1 MKTKIQQF
9 LQKLK
14 VVFGGKSQI
23 ATDEGQPTNYDQL
36 EQENKLVLSYLTV
49 RKLIGILGFFFPL
62 ILVLGSFLLGSCKE
76 IQISISNYYHTNM
89 RDVFVGYVCTL
100 SIFLFS
106 YKGYDITDRIVSAFA
121 GIFGVIV
128 ALMPTNLKIIRGTI
142 PQCNIWCD
150 VERHSVIG
158 TIHLIAA
165 GLFIL
170 SMAYFTLFLFTKG
183 ETDPTPEK
191 IIRNKIYMA
200 AGHIMLS
207 CIVILIVF
215 FAIPDT
221 VTQPL
226 IKYKPVFWL
235 ETIAFVAFGFSWLV
249 KGSLL
254 IKDKM

>member
-1 MKTKIQQF
+1 MKSKIN
-9 LQKLK
+9 LSADP
-14 VVFGGKSQI
+14 G
-23 ATDEGQPTNYDQL
+23 TPNPYEQL
-36 EQENKLVLSYLTV
+36 EKENKLVLSYLTV

-62 ILVLGSFLLGSCKE
+62 ILVLGSILIGSCKE

-106 YKGYDITDRIVSAFA
+106 YKGYDIADRITSALT

-128 ALMPTNLKIIRGTI
+128 PLMPTNLKISNGII

-150 VERHSVIG
+150 VELHSVIG

-165 GLFIL
+165 RLFIL
-170 SMAYFTLFLFTKG
+170 GMAYFTLFLFTKG
-183 ETDPTPEK
+183 ETTPTPEK
-191 IIRNKIYMA
+191 LIRNKIYKA
-200 AGHIMLS
+200 TGYIMLA
-207 CIVILIVF
+207 CIALLILF

-221 VTQPL
+221 VTQSFL
-226 IKYKPVFWL
+226 KYKPVFWL

-249 KGSLL
+249 KGGLL
-254 IKDKM
+254 LRDVA

>member
-1 MKTKIQQF
+1 MKTQNTP
-9 LQKLK
+9 
-14 VVFGGKSQI
+14 G
-23 ATDEGQPTNYDQL
+23 TDPRDYSQL
-36 EQENKLVLSYLTV
+36 EKENKLVLSYLTV

-62 ILVLGSFLLGSCKE
+62 ILVLGTILIGGCKE

-106 YKGYDITDRIVSAFA
+106 YKGYDITDRIVSALA

-158 TIHLIAA
+158 TIHLISA

-183 ETDPTPEK
+183 ETNPTPEK
-191 IIRNKIYMA
+191 VIRNKIYKS
-200 AGHIMLS
+200 AGYIMLA
-207 CIVILIVF
+207 CITILLAF
-215 FAIPDT
+215 FILSDSL
-221 VTQPL
+221 TQPL
-226 IKYKPVFWL
+226 LQYKPVFWL

-249 KGSLL
+249 KGEFIL
-254 IKDKM
+254 KDNE

>member
-1 MKTKIQQF
+1 MKNKNQF
-9 LQKLK
+9 LLKLK
-14 VVFGGKSQI
+14 VVFGGKGQI
-23 ATDEGQPTNYDQL
+23 ATDDGQPTNYDQL

-49 RKLIGILGFFFPL
+49 RKLIGIFGFFFPL
-62 ILVLGSFLLGSCKE
+62 ILVRGSFILGSCEE

-106 YKGYDITDRIVSAFA
+106 YKGYDIADRIVSALA

-150 VERHSVIG
+150 VERHSAIG

-183 ETDPTPEK
+183 EVWPTPEK
-191 IIRNKIYMA
+191 IIRNRIYKT
-200 AGHIMLS
+200 AGYIMLS
-207 CIVILIVF
+207 CIAVLIIF
-215 FAIPDT
+215 FVLPDT
-221 VTQPL
+221 VTQPFL
-226 IKYKPVFWL
+226 KYKPVFWL

-249 KGSLL
+249 KGGLFF
-254 IKDKM
+254 KDE

>member
-1 MKTKIQQF
+1 MKNS
-9 LQKLK
+9 KLENGIPEP
-14 VVFGGKSQI
+14 V
-23 ATDEGQPTNYDQL
+23 PNYEQL
-36 EQENKLVLSYLTV
+36 EKENKLVLSYLTV
-49 RKLIGILGFFFPL
+49 RKLIGILGFFLPL
-62 ILVLGSFLLGSCKE
+62 MLVLGSIIIGCCEE

-106 YKGYDITDRIVSAFA
+106 YKGYDIIDRIVSALA

-128 ALMPTNLKIIRGTI
+128 ALMPTNIKISLIDGSI

-150 VERHSVIG
+150 VERYSVIG

-183 ETDPTPEK
+183 ETNPTPEK
-191 IIRNKIYMA
+191 IIRNKIYKS
-200 AGHIMLS
+200 AGYIMLV
-207 CIVILIVF
+207 CITILVVF
-215 FAIPDT
+215 FALPDT

-226 IKYKPVFWL
+226 LKYKPVFWL
-235 ETIAFVAFGFSWLV
+235 ETIAFIAFGFSWLV
-249 KGSLL
+249 KGGLLFKDRELSL
-254 IKDKM
+254 